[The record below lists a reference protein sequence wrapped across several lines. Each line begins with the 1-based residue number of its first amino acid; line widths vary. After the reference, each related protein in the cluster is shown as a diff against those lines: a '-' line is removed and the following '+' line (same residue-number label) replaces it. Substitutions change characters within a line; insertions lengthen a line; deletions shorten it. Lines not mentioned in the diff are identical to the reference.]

1 MGLDAWEV
9 AYRQH
14 PVWASVKAAAGSL
27 DACPEVTSDDERSG
41 VDRIR
46 FVLGYLREQG
56 ENSLILVPRT
66 SLDASQQAVSTIQT
80 QLDQWIATGDVS
92 YLTDASGPR
101 VEALLDAL
109 RGWPVSKDRY
119 AKGIIAAADGYVAAA
134 QVELDRLREQAAGLK
149 GELTTLTETLEI
161 NQAAAVAA
169 AAAVQTQV
177 AEVEQATGRQVLR
190 LDEALNGLQSTF
202 AAAENA
208 RAEAHLAALAEQ
220 LAAETEAR
228 RLTDE
233 QTVTARARWEKD
245 AELTLAALGGY
256 KAQAENLVNAVGL
269 AGTSTEYC
277 RYAEQERKSADVWRY
292 VAAGSFGLAFVV
304 FVLMLLAGFGGHINE
319 DTPWQLVVFKV
330 TGSAGLLALGYYSAR
345 ESGSHRAAERAAKN
359 IQLDLAA
366 LEPFIANMP
375 EEQKREVRLGA
386 ARRLFVT
393 PPSSQEQRDG
403 VANSGV
409 SAGDMLVE

>member
-1 MGLDAWEV
+1 M
-9 AYRQH
+9 
-14 PVWASVKAAAGSL
+14 
-27 DACPEVTSDDERSG
+27 
-41 VDRIR
+41 
-46 FVLGYLREQG
+46 
-56 ENSLILVPRT
+56 
-66 SLDASQQAVSTIQT
+66 
-80 QLDQWIATGDVS
+80 
-92 YLTDASGPR
+92 
-101 VEALLDAL
+101 
-109 RGWPVSKDRY
+109 
-119 AKGIIAAADGYVAAA
+119 
-134 QVELDRLREQAAGLK
+134 
-149 GELTTLTETLEI
+149 
-161 NQAAAVAA
+161 
-169 AAAVQTQV
+169 
-177 AEVEQATGRQVLR
+177 
-190 LDEALNGLQSTF
+190 
-202 AAAENA
+202 
-208 RAEAHLAALAEQ
+208 
-220 LAAETEAR
+220 
-228 RLTDE
+228 
-233 QTVTARARWEKD
+233 
-245 AELTLAALGGY
+245 
-256 KAQAENLVNAVGL
+256 
-269 AGTSTEYC
+269 
-277 RYAEQERKSADVWRY
+277 WRY